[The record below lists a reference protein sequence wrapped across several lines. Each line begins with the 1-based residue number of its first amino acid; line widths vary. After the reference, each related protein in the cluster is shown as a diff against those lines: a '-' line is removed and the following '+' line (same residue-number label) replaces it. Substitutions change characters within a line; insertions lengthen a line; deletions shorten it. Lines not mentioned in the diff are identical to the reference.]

1 MMPEDRL
8 REARKQICVLLN
20 TSDVPDDTFR
30 DLVEMRTEID
40 EIIET
45 TEQWREFVDD
55 AEVVDE

>member
-20 TSDVPDDTFR
+20 TGDVPDDTFR

-40 EIIET
+40 ELIET
-45 TEQWREFVDD
+45 TELWREFVDD
-55 AEVVDE
+55 AEVVEE

>member
-8 REARKQICVLLN
+8 KEARKQICVLLN
-20 TSDVPDDTFR
+20 TGDVPDSTFR

-40 EIIET
+40 DIIET

-55 AEVVDE
+55 AEVVE

>member
-8 REARKQICVLLN
+8 RAARKQICVLLN
-20 TSDVPDDTFR
+20 TGDVPDSTFR
-30 DLVEMRTEID
+30 ELVEIRSEID
-40 EIIET
+40 DIIET